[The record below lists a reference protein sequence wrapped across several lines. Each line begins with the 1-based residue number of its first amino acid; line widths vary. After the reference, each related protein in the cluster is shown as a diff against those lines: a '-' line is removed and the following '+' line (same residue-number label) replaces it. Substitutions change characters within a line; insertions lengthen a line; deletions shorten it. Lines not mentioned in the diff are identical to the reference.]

1 MGKADPNR
9 TDFAPTSDAN
19 VHLPPTLE
27 PPPQPLQPPAN
38 STPPAGPI
46 DPVDE
51 RARSITE
58 ETLREKERRLEQALE
73 AAQQSSHRYQELFD
87 FAPDGY
93 VVTDSYGVI
102 EEANQAAAYL
112 LGARKAFLAG
122 KPLAFFMT
130 GATPE
135 FYGHLSR
142 LLREGGP
149 TSYWEMTLH
158 RRNGETVCVAVSVSV
173 AVREGAP
180 SAFRWLLRDI
190 SARVRAERGYLAEKS
205 FGDRLMEAAQA
216 IILVVDAQ
224 GRIRRSNLYLQAVS
238 GYTERELQGNDWSA
252 LLLSTN
258 EQLSGRQIIERAGG
272 LSISASPAKLV
283 AKDGTQRSISWSA
296 KILGGDRGEV
306 LILGHDLTEREE
318 AQRKALR
325 AERLAAIGQM
335 VAGLAHESRNA
346 LQRIQA
352 CVAMLRQECADKS
365 RALEL
370 LDRVQKAQDDL
381 HRLHD
386 DVREY
391 ASPIH
396 LDRYLCSL
404 AELWREPW
412 DSLSPY
418 YAGRDVSLSEETQA
432 VDLVCDVDRFRFVQ
446 VFRNVFENAL
456 AACPDPVRIVVGCAG
471 AELGERQALR
481 IVVRDN
487 GPGLT
492 PEQKRRAFE
501 PFYTTKNRGSGLGL
515 CICRRVVEAHGGT
528 IALGD
533 GPGGEVVIT
542 LPRRQS

>member
-1 MGKADPNR
+1 
-9 TDFAPTSDAN
+9 
-19 VHLPPTLE
+19 
-27 PPPQPLQPPAN
+27 
-38 STPPAGPI
+38 
-46 DPVDE
+46 VDE

-58 ETLREKERRLEQALE
+58 ETLREKERRLEQALDV
-73 AAQQSSHRYQELFD
+73 AQQSSQRYQELFD

-112 LGARKAFLAG
+112 LGVRKAFLAG
-122 KPLAFFMT
+122 KPLGFFMT

-180 SAFRWLLRDI
+180 AAFRWLLRDI

-224 GRIRRSNLYLQAVS
+224 GHIRRSNLYLQQVS
-238 GYTERELQGNDWSA
+238 GYTDQELQSNDWSA
-252 LLLSTN
+252 LLLSQSEN
-258 EQLSGRQIIERAGG
+258 WLGRQIIEGAGG
-272 LSISASPAKLV
+272 LSISACPAKLV
-283 AKDGTQRSISWSA
+283 AKDGTQRSVSWSA

-318 AQRKALR
+318 SQRKALQ

-352 CVAMLRQECADKS
+352 CLAMLRQECADKS

-396 LDRYLCSL
+396 LDRCLCSL

-456 AACPDPVRIVVGCAG
+456 AACPDTVRIVVKCSG